1 MTWKGHRP
9 DDRFPTARFAVFT
22 ARSLRPR
29 FYPFHVIIR
38 VKGLGLLASYPR
50 RLARAWPTTGGTMPS
65 VLPCNEASSLAM
77 DDETYM

>member
-22 ARSLRPR
+22 ARPLRPR

-38 VKGLGLLASYPR
+38 VKGLGLLASCR
-50 RLARAWPTTGGTMPS
+50 EMIGEGLAHDGRDDAFRAT
-65 VLPCNEASSLAM
+65 V
-77 DDETYM
+77 